1 MIASRPVRTRMISR
15 PRRFVALALAGALAL
30 PATGVAQDPTP
41 AAAAGAAGSWVG
53 WARLTNDW
61 PGQACRYD
69 AGTEATPV
77 RLELAPGAATLQGSV
92 AIDLPAEQGS
102 GCPPLRKR
110 FAIAEAA
117 EGPGTLSFTD
127 SGGNEWTL
135 ALRRGGSVLQGL
147 LAWRQGGPEQPLAE
161 GFTRPDGLRPTTRL
175 AGEIRLRRGEA
186 SAEPEESAAEEAVA
200 PGPAAAG
207 AAAGPAPSAGA
218 GRHVGNFVKIIGAN
232 VVGLGLLY
240 AANKAGKGS
249 TTSGV
254 VTCSPRVCI
263 VGATINDPCYCEG
276 NIVSNASCGT
286 TQSGAPLNAF
296 CDGKA
301 VPCES
306 GLSCNSS
313 VCQDRDGRCP
323 F

>member
-1 MIASRPVRTRMISR
+1 MPARSRRL
-15 PRRFVALALAGALAL
+15 VALALAVALAL
-30 PATGVAQDPTP
+30 PGTGLAQEP
-41 AAAAGAAGSWVG
+41 AASAPAGAAGSWVG

-61 PGQACRYD
+61 PGQVCRYD

-77 RLELAPGAATLQGSV
+77 RLELAPGTDSLQGSV
-92 AIDLPAEQGS
+92 AIDLPAEPGS

-110 FAIAEAA
+110 FGVAEAA

-135 ALRRGGSVLQGL
+135 ALRRGGTVLQGL
-147 LAWRQGGPEQPLAE
+147 LAWRQGGGPEQPLAE
-161 GFTRPDGLRPTTRL
+161 GFTSPDGQRPTTRL
-175 AGEIRLRRGEA
+175 AGEVRLQRGAAPAGPGAPEPGASAPAGEA
-186 SAEPEESAAEEAVA
+186 AATTT
-200 PGPAAAG
+200 PAAG
-207 AAAGPAPSAGA
+207 S
-218 GRHVGNFVKIIGAN
+218 GRHAGHLAVVLGAN

-240 AANKAGKGS
+240 AANKLGS
-249 TTSGV
+249 GSSETGV

-263 VGATINDPCYCEG
+263 VGPTINDPCYCE
-276 NIVSNASCGT
+276 NNLVSNASCGT
-286 TQSGAPLNAF
+286 TESGAPLNAP

-306 GLSCNSS
+306 GLSCNSG